1 MVNSS
6 IVGTSGNLG
15 LAMRA
20 VHHHLHSQVDFY
32 ATCSSITTSATSRNV
47 KRPFD
52 QGLKPLLTS
61 WNPKDCTNSVC
72 WLLSTL
78 MNLVDVDEIKN
89 LLCLD
94 YWLAAFLSQ
103 IVSLDY
109 VRSLPKIS
117 LPKQTWLSCI
127 LHFNGKTPTILR
139 TLTSSSSLAD
149 LGKNIFCNNQPGKF
163 C

>member
-1 MVNSS
+1 MSEFTLKLVCGQRRSHVFVTPSCLRCVLYPWQKLTS

-72 WLLSTL
+72 WLLSYL
-78 MNLVDVDEIKN
+78 INLVDVDEIKN

-117 LPKQTWLSCI
+117 LP
-127 LHFNGKTPTILR
+127 
-139 TLTSSSSLAD
+139 
-149 LGKNIFCNNQPGKF
+149 
-163 C
+163 